1 MNYFRLVKIQQMYFR
16 QKDGELVNIVA
27 RNFDTDSAYYMAVMD
42 SYKSTNDNQNISTDK
57 QLLSLL

>member
-27 RNFDTDSAYYMAVMD
+27 RNFDNDSAYYMAVMD